1 MVLHTPPAGFQYKL
15 GGALDNK
22 ENMENLIVRPVALT
36 DLTSLAEI
44 DHSYHTDYVWQMELN
59 SNKSEVVIY
68 FREVRLPRSMRV
80 DYPRDVSYLVEG
92 WKDRPGFFVA
102 EYEGEP
108 IGYIN
113 LRAIDNP
120 NLISV
125 LDLVVVRRFRRH
137 GVGIALIQAAQ
148 GWAIKEKAAYII
160 VEMQS
165 KNFPGICLA
174 NKLGFEFCGY
184 NDHYYANQDIAI
196 FFAKRM

>member
-1 MVLHTPPAGFQYKL
+1 MT
-15 GGALDNK
+15 K
-22 ENMENLIVRPVALT
+22 ESMENLIVRPVALA
-36 DLTSLAEI
+36 DLASLAEI

-59 SNKSEVVIY
+59 SSKSEVEVS

-80 DYPRDVSYLVEG
+80 DYPRDISYLVEG
-92 WKDRPGFFVA
+92 WRDRPGFFVG

-113 LRAIDNP
+113 LSNTDNP
-120 NLISV
+120 SLIRI

-137 GVGIALIQAAQ
+137 GVGIALIQAGQ
-148 GWAIKEKAAYII
+148 TWAIKEKAAHLILG
-160 VEMQS
+160 MQS
-165 KNFPGICLA
+165 KNYPGICLA

-196 FFAKRM
+196 YFAKRI